1 MIFCSE
7 FEPGFKKQIIDLL
20 YDALFKMSSNGC
32 LEEWYDLMTLLFDCD
47 NKVWEY
53 VKNNPKYGTINL
65 NHRKDALF
73 ECKHNLFSAS
83 PVSSLFQYPNFG
95 HNVPV
100 WLEDDDNNSK
110 QILKIL
116 IVFPDPLRERGNAGN
131 ILFSSP
137 FGVHCKDYRNQ
148 RRECVMKFIEA
159 IWKIAKER
167 NIKVIFYL
175 TDLIKFFC
183 NDKGL
188 SIKTLENNNF
198 KINETF
204 KPVLSKEIDIF
215 KPNLILCSGSK
226 SIESLLGQKVA
237 FWDKSHKYNG
247 IPVLPSIHIAGIA
260 CHSWKNTL
268 GELPQTATAKAEY
281 IYREIE
287 YMIKLKDN
295 VFLKWIF
302 QNRLIGYL
310 FKKS

>member
-7 FEPGFKKQIIDLL
+7 FELGFKKQIIDLL
-20 YDALFKMSSNGC
+20 YNGLFKMSSNGC

-65 NHRKDALF
+65 NRRKDALF

-83 PVSSLFQYPNFG
+83 PVFSLFQYPNFG
-95 HNVPV
+95 HDVPV
-100 WLEDDDNNSK
+100 WLEDENNSK
-110 QILKIL
+110 PILKIM
-116 IVFPDPLRERGNAGN
+116 IAIQDPLRDRGNAGN

-148 RRECVMKFIEA
+148 RRECMMKFIEA

-167 NIKVIFYL
+167 KIKVIFYL

-183 NDKGL
+183 NGKDSSFK
-188 SIKTLENNNF
+188 ILENNNL
-198 KINETF
+198 KINKTF
-204 KPVLSKEIDIF
+204 KPILCKEIDIF
-215 KPNLILCSGSK
+215 KPNLMLCMGNK
-226 SIESLLGQKVA
+226 AIESLLGQKVA

-247 IPVLPSIHIAGIA
+247 IPVLPSIHIAGTA
-260 CHSWKNTL
+260 CNSWKDTL
-268 GELPQTATAKAEY
+268 GDKPQTATAKAEY

-287 YMIKLKDN
+287 EMILLNSNDK
-295 VFLKWIF
+295 
-302 QNRLIGYL
+302 
-310 FKKS
+310 